1 MSPGKATILSLFFI
15 SLSSYFVA
23 GEALGQDGDEVS
35 GMAEVIDADI
45 IRVGTQRVI
54 LWGLDAPERSQ
65 FCYKD
70 GDKWGCADAARRTLE
85 LLAGRGEV
93 TCYLLGE
100 PDPFNRRYGVCES
113 GGVAI
118 NDEMVRRGMALA
130 LEEQSSDYVDA
141 QIEAISEERGLWQ
154 LGVEFDAPWD
164 FRRTNTPGGY
174 R

>member
-1 MSPGKATILSLFFI
+1 MCPVKVTALSLFFI
-15 SLSSYFVA
+15 SISSIFVA
-23 GEALGQDGDEVS
+23 TGAVSQSGDEVS
-35 GMAEVIDADI
+35 GEADVIDADI
-45 IRVGTQRVI
+45 LKIGNQRVI
-54 LWGLDAPERSQ
+54 LWGLDAPEKKQ
-65 FCYKD
+65 VCYKD
-70 GDKWGCADAARRTLE
+70 GDVWGCSDAARRTLE

-113 GGVAI
+113 GGTDI

-130 LEEQSSDYVDA
+130 LEEQSSDYVEA
-141 QIEAISEERGLWQ
+141 QIEAITEERGVWQ
-154 LGVEFDAPWD
+154 LGVEFEPPWE